1 MRKLMTPTLFIRV
14 GVYFFAN
21 YKIKE
26 EVMIILIS
34 LVIIGIL
41 ANISGKLVEKVK
53 LPSLIGMMVLGM
65 VIGPSI
71 FNLVPKETL
80 EVSSG
85 IKDIALVTVLFI
97 GGLGIN
103 VFQIKQIGRPAV
115 LLSIIPATLE
125 GFTIAFLCTIFLD
138 FTFIQG
144 AILGF
149 IIAAVSPAVLIPA
162 MVSLIERKLGQDKAI
177 PQMLLVGASCDDTV
191 AITLFTTFLTLYTKS
206 SIGESVSI
214 FNQIM
219 IIPLTIIISL
229 VLSFIIFKISKLIIS
244 KVDNKNI
251 KVIIAFSTCIGMRF
265 IEKNLHVEVF
275 NSLLAVMVYGFLIRN
290 YMKDISKEIL
300 DTMNRLWKIGKLY
313 LFTFVGIAINPT
325 LVGKYFIVG
334 VIILT
339 ISLSVRSIGVFISL
353 IGTNLTIKEKVF
365 CMIAYLPKATV
376 QSAKASIPLEMG
388 VAGGDIMQAIA
399 ILSVLITAPIG
410 AIGINMTC
418 DKILNKG
425 DNKDFFE
432 DINIK
437 EKNIQ
442 TI

>member
-1 MRKLMTPTLFIRV
+1 
-14 GVYFFAN
+14 
-21 YKIKE
+21 
-26 EVMIILIS
+26 MIILIS

-41 ANISGKLVEKVK
+41 ANISGKLVEKLK

-103 VFQIKQIGRPAV
+103 VSQIKQIGRPAV

-219 IIPLTIIISL
+219 IIPFTIIISL
-229 VLSFIIFKISKLIIS
+229 VLSFLIFKISKFIIS

-418 DKILNKG
+418 NKILHKG
-425 DNKDFFE
+425 DNKDF
-432 DINIK
+432 
-437 EKNIQ
+437 
-442 TI
+442 

>member
-1 MRKLMTPTLFIRV
+1 
-14 GVYFFAN
+14 
-21 YKIKE
+21 
-26 EVMIILIS
+26 MIILIS

-103 VFQIKQIGRPAV
+103 VSQIKQIGRPAV

-206 SIGESVSI
+206 STGESVSI
-214 FNQIM
+214 FNQIIM
-219 IIPLTIIISL
+219 IPLTIIISL
-229 VLSFIIFKISKLIIS
+229 VLSFIIFKISKFIIS

-275 NSLLAVMVYGFLIRN
+275 NSLLAVMIYGFLIRN
-290 YMKDISKEIL
+290 YMKDVSKEIL
-300 DTMNRLWKIGKLY
+300 RHNESTLENRKALFIYICRNGYKSYISRKIFY
-313 LFTFVGIAINPT
+313 SRSYNTYN
-325 LVGKYFIVG
+325 
-334 VIILT
+334 IIKC
-339 ISLSVRSIGVFISL
+339 SFNRSIYIF
-353 IGTNLTIKEKVF
+353 NR
-365 CMIAYLPKATV
+365 
-376 QSAKASIPLEMG
+376 
-388 VAGGDIMQAIA
+388 
-399 ILSVLITAPIG
+399 
-410 AIGINMTC
+410 N
-418 DKILNKG
+418 
-425 DNKDFFE
+425 
-432 DINIK
+432 
-437 EKNIQ
+437 
-442 TI
+442 